1 VELTGEKFMHTAKA
15 GAGQGTEP
23 VHADQHEHQPDI
35 VAPRSA
41 PRSEGDRPLQPVPS
55 ARRCDS
61 CGQLVTDPP
70 TGLVERWHWDEAAAN
85 VVAKARGFGESI
97 ALIMIDLDRFKDV
110 NDSYGHLAGDA
121 VLRAVADVIRDT
133 TREGDLACRYGGSA
147 GDEFLV
153 LLPSSELDEALA
165 VAERIRAGIT
175 SMSVTAKV
183 TRELS
188 ATIEGQTA
196 SIGVATYSLGDLVE
210 LDLEDLML
218 DADVSLRAAKRHGRD
233 RICVANMDVSGN
245 RASGSQAGRRL
256 TTWSRFRRLRSV

>member
-1 VELTGEKFMHTAKA
+1 MHTAKA
-15 GAGQGTEP
+15 GAGQGERP
-23 VHADQHEHQPDI
+23 ARADQHEHQPEI
-35 VAPRSA
+35 VAPRS
-41 PRSEGDRPLQPVPS
+41 SGEPLRAVP
-55 ARRCDS
+55 AARRRCDS
-61 CGQLVTDPP
+61 CGQLLTDPP
-70 TGLVERWHWDEAAAN
+70 TGLVERWHWDEAAAD
-85 VVAKARGFGESI
+85 VVARARSAGDSI

-121 VLRAVADVIRDT
+121 VLRGVADVLRDC
-133 TREGDLACRYGGSA
+133 TRDGDLACRYGGSA

-153 LLPSSELDEALA
+153 LLPSTELDDAVS
-165 VAERIRAGIT
+165 VAERIRAGIQ

-196 SIGVATYSLGDLVE
+196 SIGVATYTLGDLVE

-233 RICVANMDVSGN
+233 RICVANMDVTGN
-245 RASGSQAGRRL
+245 RASGSSAGRRL

>member
-1 VELTGEKFMHTAKA
+1 MHTAKA
-15 GAGQGTEP
+15 GAGQGARP
-23 VHADQHEHQPDI
+23 AHADQHQHQPEI
-35 VAPRSA
+35 VAPRSSGEQ
-41 PRSEGDRPLQPVPS
+41 PLRSVPS
-55 ARRCDS
+55 TRRRCDS
-61 CGQLVTDPP
+61 CGQLLTDPP
-70 TGLVERWHWDEAAAN
+70 TGLVERWHWDEAAAD
-85 VVAKARGFGESI
+85 VVARARSAGDSI

-121 VLRAVADVIRDT
+121 VLRSVADVLREC

-153 LLPSSELDEALA
+153 LLPSTELDDAVS
-165 VAERIRAGIT
+165 VAERIRAGIQ

-196 SIGVATYSLGDLVE
+196 SIGVATYTLGDLVE

-233 RICVANMDVSGN
+233 RICVANMDVTGN
-245 RASGSQAGRRL
+245 RASSSSAGRRL

>member
-1 VELTGEKFMHTAKA
+1 MHTARA
-15 GAGQGTEP
+15 GAGEGAKPERAE
-23 VHADQHEHQPDI
+23 HHEHPDI
-35 VAPRSA
+35 VAPRSG
-41 PRSEGDRPLQPVPS
+41 ERPLTTLPS
-55 ARRCDS
+55 TRRRCES
-61 CGQLVTDPP
+61 CGQLLTDPP
-70 TGLVERWHWDEAAAN
+70 TGLIERWHWDEVAAET
-85 VVAKARGFGESI
+85 VAKARGRGESI

-121 VLRAVADVIRDT
+121 VLRGVADVIRDC

-153 LLPSSELDEALA
+153 LLPATELEGALA

-175 SMSVTAKV
+175 GMSVTAKV

-196 SIGVATYSLGDLVE
+196 SIGVATYGLGDLVE

-233 RICVANMDVSGN
+233 RICVANMDMT
-245 RASGSQAGRRL
+245 ASREVGTQATKRMA
-256 TTWSRFRRLRSV
+256 TWSRFRRLRSV

>member
-1 VELTGEKFMHTAKA
+1 MHTAKA
-15 GAGQGTEP
+15 GAGQGARP
-23 VHADQHEHQPDI
+23 AHADHHEHQPEI
-35 VAPRSA
+35 VAPRS
-41 PRSEGDRPLQPVPS
+41 SGDRPLQSVPG
-55 ARRCDS
+55 ARQRCDS
-61 CGQLVTDPP
+61 CGQVLADRP
-70 TGLVERWHWDEAAAN
+70 TGLIERWHWDEAAADI
-85 VVAKARGFGESI
+85 VARARVGGEPI

-121 VLRAVADVIRDT
+121 VLRGVADVIRDAT
-133 TREGDLACRYGGSA
+133 PDGALACRYGGSA

-153 LLPSSELDEALA
+153 LLPASELDEALA
-165 VAERIRAGIT
+165 VAEQMRAGIT
-175 SMSVTAKV
+175 GMSVTAKV

-196 SIGVATYSLGDLVE
+196 SIGVATYNIGDLVE

-233 RICVANMDVSGN
+233 RICVANMDVTGN
-245 RASGSQAGRRL
+245 RASNSQAGRRL

>member
-1 VELTGEKFMHTAKA
+1 MPTAKA
-15 GAGQGTEP
+15 GAGQGEQP
-23 VHADQHEHQPDI
+23 AHADQHEHSPEI
-35 VAPRSA
+35 IAPRTS
-41 PRSEGDRPLQPVPS
+41 GDRPLRSVP
-55 ARRCDS
+55 ATRRCES
-61 CGQLVTDPP
+61 CGQMVIDPP
-70 TGLVERWHWDEAAAN
+70 TGLIERWHWDEAAAD
-85 VVAKARGFGESI
+85 VVAVARSRGDSI
-97 ALIMIDLDRFKDV
+97 ALIMIDLDRFKEV

-121 VLRAVADVIRDT
+121 VLRSVADVIRDK

-153 LLPSSELDEALA
+153 LLPSTELDDALA

-196 SIGVATYSLGDLVE
+196 SIGVATYILGDLVE

-233 RICVANMDVSGN
+233 RICVANMDVTGN
-245 RASGSQAGRRL
+245 RASSSQAGRRL

>member
-1 VELTGEKFMHTAKA
+1 MA
-15 GAGQGTEP
+15 
-23 VHADQHEHQPDI
+23 
-35 VAPRSA
+35 
-41 PRSEGDRPLQPVPS
+41 
-55 ARRCDS
+55 
-61 CGQLVTDPP
+61 DPP
-70 TGLVERWHWDEAAAN
+70 TGLIERWLWDEAAADIL
-85 VVAKARGFGESI
+85 ARARAGGEPI

-153 LLPSSELDEALA
+153 LLPSTELDDALS

-175 SMSVTAKV
+175 GMSVTAKV
-183 TRELS
+183 TREMS

-196 SIGVATYSLGDLVE
+196 SIGVATYNLGDLVE

-233 RICVANMDVSGN
+233 RICVANMDVTGN
-245 RASGSQAGRRL
+245 RASSSQAGRRM

>member
-1 VELTGEKFMHTAKA
+1 MTTARA
-15 GAGQGTEP
+15 GTGQGATP
-23 VHADQHEHQPDI
+23 NATDQQPNNHQHQHVPETDI
-35 VAPRSA
+35 VAPRS
-41 PRSEGDRPLQPVPS
+41 GDRPLHSVP
-55 ARRCDS
+55 ATKRRCGS
-61 CGQLVTDPP
+61 CGQLLTDPP
-70 TGLVERWHWDEAAAN
+70 TGLIERWHWDELAALT
-85 VVAKARGFGESI
+85 VARSRGQGESI

-121 VLRAVADVIRDT
+121 VLRGVADVIRDS

-153 LLPSSELDEALA
+153 LLPESELDAALA
-165 VAERIRAGIT
+165 VAERIRSGINA
-175 SMSVTAKV
+175 MSVTAKV

-196 SIGVATYSLGDLVE
+196 SIGVATYCLGDLAE

-233 RICVANMDVSGN
+233 RICVANVDVNGPSADST
-245 RASGSQAGRRL
+245 RADRRMA
-256 TTWSRFRRLRSV
+256 TWSRFRRLRSV

>member
-1 VELTGEKFMHTAKA
+1 
-15 GAGQGTEP
+15 
-23 VHADQHEHQPDI
+23 
-35 VAPRSA
+35 
-41 PRSEGDRPLQPVPS
+41 
-55 ARRCDS
+55 
-61 CGQLVTDPP
+61 
-70 TGLVERWHWDEAAAN
+70 
-85 VVAKARGFGESI
+85 
-97 ALIMIDLDRFKDV
+97 MIDLDRFKDV

-121 VLRAVADVIRDT
+121 VLRGVADVIRDC

-153 LLPSSELDEALA
+153 LLPSSQLEEALA

-196 SIGVATYSLGDLVE
+196 SIGVATYNLGDLVE

-233 RICVANMDVSGN
+233 RICVANMDVTGN
-245 RASGSQAGRRL
+245 RASGSQGGWLAS
-256 TTWSRFRRLRSV
+256 WSRFRRLRSVCKPAPTVRSMGARCRVSHRGLPGQLLSRRGR